1 MRSLLN
7 PSICLFAVLFALP
20 SLPIAKTYQAIKGE
34 SSISYHLH
42 HPMHEIESASKD
54 FDCTVDLNSDTTH
67 STIHVKA
74 SVISFSSGNSSRD
87 SHMMEVMDAF
97 KYPFVEFGSDSV
109 RHEEK
114 GYRVFGQLT
123 FHGVK
128 HPQDFVVTPTYL
140 KGRVQITGDFT
151 VKLSDY
157 NIDRPSLMFVPTS
170 NDLLIH
176 LDVVAAGP

>member
-1 MRSLLN
+1 MRRFLNLPTSLAA
-7 PSICLFAVLFALP
+7 CLFVAALP
-20 SLPIAKTYQAIKGE
+20 ATAKTYQAIKGE
-34 SSISYHLH
+34 SSLAYHLH
-42 HPMHEIESASKD
+42 HPMHEIESASRD

-67 STIHVKA
+67 SKIHVKA

-97 KYPFVEFGSDSV
+97 KYPFVEFSSDSV

-114 GYRVFGQLT
+114 GYRVFGKLT

-128 HPQDFVVTPTYL
+128 HPLDFVVTPAYL
-140 KGRVQITGDFT
+140 NDKVRITGDFT

-157 NIDRPSLMFVPTS
+157 KIERPSLMFVSTDD
-170 NDLLIH
+170 DLKVH
-176 LDVVAAGP
+176 LDVVALGP